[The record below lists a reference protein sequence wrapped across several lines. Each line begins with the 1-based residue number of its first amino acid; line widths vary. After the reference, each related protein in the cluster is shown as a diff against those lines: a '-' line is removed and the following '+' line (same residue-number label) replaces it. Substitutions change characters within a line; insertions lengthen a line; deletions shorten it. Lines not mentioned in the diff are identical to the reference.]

1 MNTLPELYP
10 GQVCLILAPRSMRQ
24 WMSALL
30 ARLALAGPV
39 RVLDGGNCF
48 QAYPLARALREQT
61 EQPEVILGRVHVA
74 RAFTCYQVSTL
85 LAVTPSL
92 PVPTLAL
99 DLLSTFGD
107 ESVPLVE
114 RRRLLEE
121 SLAHLRR
128 LSRQGSVAAHASS
141 PGASLLEESLAHLTR
156 LSRQGPVAVHASSP
170 AASTP
175 AEFLERLEA
184 AASQVWRLEPPPS
197 RPLLRLFP

>member
-10 GQVCLILAPRSMRQ
+10 GQICLILAPHSMRQ
-24 WMSALL
+24 WMSTLL

-48 QAYPLARALREQT
+48 QAYPLARALREKT
-61 EQPEVILGRVHVA
+61 DQPEVILGRVHVA
-74 RAFTCYQVSTL
+74 RAFTCYQVSAL
-85 LAVTPSL
+85 LSITPSL
-92 PVPTLAL
+92 PMPTLVL

-107 ESVPLVE
+107 ESVPLAE

-128 LSRQGSVAAHASS
+128 LSH
-141 PGASLLEESLAHLTR
+141 
-156 LSRQGPVAVHASSP
+156 QGPVAAHASSP

-175 AEFLERLEA
+175 EEFLEQLEA
-184 AASQVWRLEPPPS
+184 VASQVWRLELPPPQ
-197 RPLLRLFP
+197 PLLRLFP